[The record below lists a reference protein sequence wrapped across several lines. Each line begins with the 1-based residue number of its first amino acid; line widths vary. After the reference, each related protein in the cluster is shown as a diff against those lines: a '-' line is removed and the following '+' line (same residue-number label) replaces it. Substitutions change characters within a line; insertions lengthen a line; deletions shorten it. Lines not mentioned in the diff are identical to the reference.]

1 MTSVTGPTNY
11 WGTKPS
17 KKSPKRVAA
26 GKKAART
33 RARLKGAVRK
43 VRRRRRTYAVAS
55 VRRWRRLRG
64 RTRRMTV
71 RRVRRGLLRSPFG
84 IGYRRGRRVRINPRF
99 SLRGI
104 LGRWRLNRALPILGG
119 FAGAITLKP
128 VVTGYLMPMVPVTMQ
143 GFVEKYF
150 GILTILAGGFLS
162 ARSRRSLMKDVG
174 LGMIVGGAY
183 DLIATNFVNLPFIP
197 KVTPG
202 YMPGTASAT
211 TSGLGASIGRG
222 AGYSIVGA
230 SNLSMDMEPDVIGSE
245 DLDDLI

>member
-1 MTSVTGPTNY
+1 M
-11 WGTKPS
+11 
-17 KKSPKRVAA
+17 
-26 GKKAART
+26 
-33 RARLKGAVRK
+33 
-43 VRRRRRTYAVAS
+43 
-55 VRRWRRLRG
+55 
-64 RTRRMTV
+64 
-71 RRVRRGLLRSPFG
+71 RSPFG

-128 VVTGYLMPMVPVTMQ
+128 VVSGYIMPMVPATMQ
-143 GFVEKYF
+143 SFVEKYF

-162 ARSRRSLMKDVG
+162 ARSRRGLMKDVG

-183 DLIATNFVNLPFIP
+183 DLIATNFVDLPFIP
-197 KVTPG
+197 KITPG
-202 YMPGTASAT
+202 YMPGTSSAT

-222 AGYSIVGA
+222 SGYSVVGA
-230 SNLSMDMEPDVIGSE
+230 NLSMDMEPDVIGCD